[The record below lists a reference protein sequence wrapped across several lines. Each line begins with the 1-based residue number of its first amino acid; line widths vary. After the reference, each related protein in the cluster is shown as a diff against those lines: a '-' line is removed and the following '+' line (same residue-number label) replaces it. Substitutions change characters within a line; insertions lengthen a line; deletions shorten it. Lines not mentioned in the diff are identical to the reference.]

1 MIEKIR
7 GLSIKGRCFE
17 EKTSFKFY
25 EKAEDRIAL
34 VYGKNG
40 SGKSTISAGFSMLTN
55 NGEGAANELEAS
67 LFDEVNQPIIVSEND
82 KIFVFNEE
90 YIDNNVKIDGDGLGT
105 IILLGSQVD
114 LQTQIE
120 AATNARDNAKNEY
133 DQAETNYNS
142 YCQKSNPL
150 CPDNHLEKIK
160 NVLKKGWAAK
170 DANIKG
176 NKHNSAVNDKLVDEI
191 GTLVVK
197 ETAAQIQEAITEK
210 KNLLT
215 RVSDNTNNYPIPV
228 KLIPFQEGYEAHI
241 CSLLAKKID
250 NPELTERE
258 KQILLVIENGHQR
271 FIESAQSVFAKDE
284 TAYCPYC
291 FQPVSSEYK
300 KHLLSEIRTVLNK
313 DVELH
318 KSELGEICF
327 PDFSQDNYSEFE
339 TLDTE
344 LFKKIKTNIEKCE
357 NIISQ
362 YNETIK
368 QKLENIYTPLTI
380 NSYGLQE
387 SIKLLN
393 TLLRDLEEKR
403 QSFNDATKKKK
414 DLKN

>member
-55 NGEGAANELEAS
+55 NDEGIANELDSS
-67 LFDEVNQPIIVSEND
+67 LFDEANQSITVSEND
-82 KIFVFNEE
+82 KIFVFNED

-176 NKHNSAVNDKLVDEI
+176 NKRR
-191 GTLVVK
+191 
-197 ETAAQIQEAITEK
+197 IT
-210 KNLLT
+210 
-215 RVSDNTNNYPIPV
+215 
-228 KLIPFQEGYEAHI
+228 
-241 CSLLAKKID
+241 
-250 NPELTERE
+250 
-258 KQILLVIENGHQR
+258 
-271 FIESAQSVFAKDE
+271 
-284 TAYCPYC
+284 
-291 FQPVSSEYK
+291 
-300 KHLLSEIRTVLNK
+300 
-313 DVELH
+313 
-318 KSELGEICF
+318 
-327 PDFSQDNYSEFE
+327 
-339 TLDTE
+339 
-344 LFKKIKTNIEKCE
+344 
-357 NIISQ
+357 
-362 YNETIK
+362 
-368 QKLENIYTPLTI
+368 
-380 NSYGLQE
+380 
-387 SIKLLN
+387 
-393 TLLRDLEEKR
+393 
-403 QSFNDATKKKK
+403 
-414 DLKN
+414 